1 MVTDSKVRHGNE
13 NEEYI
18 LRLEDILQLATGC
31 EFLPAGGFCGEPGID
46 FNHIST
52 GRKISVNTCGGVL
65 HFPANESMKKLE
77 SMKEEFIFCILNGK
91 VFEISSSLRMS

>member
-1 MVTDSKVRHGNE
+1 MPVNWLQIARFVMATKTKNISCD
-13 NEEYI
+13 
-18 LRLEDILQLATGC
+18 LRTSFSLQL
-31 EFLPAGGFCGEPGID
+31 GID